1 MRKRKPLQII
11 TDKVDSMSLRER
23 AILMGVAFMCIT
35 LACIQFGL
43 DPLMKETAQRKSN
56 IQAKTSKK
64 NEVEN
69 ELKILKIEY
78 SIDPNESLYK
88 EKAHLVK
95 SITKAD
101 QELDALMYSLVT
113 PQKMVS
119 VIKDLFTTGDDIALL
134 SLTTL
139 EPMSVIYITS
149 GNENETEAN
158 SSETSNANSN
168 SGTLNDENI
177 QVQELFRHGIEVRF
191 EANFHTTLSYL
202 ETLEDLKWRFYWHNL
217 NYEVQ
222 EFPTAIVTL
231 EIHTFSRDPGVL
243 GV

>member
-1 MRKRKPLQII
+1 MRKRKPLQIL
-11 TDKVDSMSLRER
+11 TDKVDGMSLRER
-23 AILMGVAFMCIT
+23 AILMGVGFMCIT

-56 IQAKTSKK
+56 IQAKAAKK
-64 NEVEN
+64 NEIEN
-69 ELKILKIEY
+69 ELTILKIEY

-101 QELDALMYSLVT
+101 KELDALMYSLVT

-119 VIKDLFTTGDDIALL
+119 VIKDLFTTGDNIALL
-134 SLTTL
+134 NLTTL

-149 GNENETEAN
+149 GNEDQEGN
-158 SSETSNANSN
+158 
-168 SGTLNDENI
+168 NDTPAEENI
-177 QVQELFRHGIEVRF
+177 QVQELFRHGIQVQF
-191 EANFHTTLSYL
+191 EADFHTTLSYL
-202 ETLEDLKWRFYWHNL
+202 ETLEELKWRFYWHNL

-222 EFPTAIVTL
+222 EYPTAVVTL